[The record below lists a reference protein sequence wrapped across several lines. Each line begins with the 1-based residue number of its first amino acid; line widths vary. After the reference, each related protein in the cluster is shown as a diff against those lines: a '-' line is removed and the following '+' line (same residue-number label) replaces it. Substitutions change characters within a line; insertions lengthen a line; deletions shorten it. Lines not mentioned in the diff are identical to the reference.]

1 MAALTIS
8 LVPTGQPY
16 GQRQTT
22 ETGMAEAGLPLTAPQ
37 TPPAPP
43 RGELRQP
50 TPRPRGTFDAFAS
63 RTPTSVGQLRVDPDS
78 RLLDTLAQSTSP
90 VLRDLA
96 ARLRGF

>member
-37 TPPAPP
+37 TPRP
-43 RGELRQP
+43 RGG
-50 TPRPRGTFDAFAS
+50 TAATHPRPRGTFDAFAS
-63 RTPTSVGQLRVDPDS
+63 RTPTSVGQ
-78 RLLDTLAQSTSP
+78 
-90 VLRDLA
+90 A
-96 ARLRGF
+96 ACRP